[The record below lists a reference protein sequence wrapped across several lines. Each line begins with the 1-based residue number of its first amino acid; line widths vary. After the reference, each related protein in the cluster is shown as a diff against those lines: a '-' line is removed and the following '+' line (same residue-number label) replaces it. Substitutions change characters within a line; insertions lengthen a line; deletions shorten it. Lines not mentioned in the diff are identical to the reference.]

1 MLLLNTF
8 YPSLEREVYEK
19 LRAVLQQSDF
29 DVEIFHHDDYHHQ
42 GEQGSFF
49 PDLAIYSKNELV
61 ASVEIKGKQ
70 FLESH
75 PNHSALL
82 QSYKNRLSA
91 ELKNKLFV
99 VSDGVSFILEDG
111 HNHGALMNIEMF
123 VAYLTKSLSLAYIRV
138 SDCSEVFSSIEKK
151 VLELGLNHADWLE
164 WFNRLNE
171 FSCFEENSFSYRFS
185 DEELENLFFLNLL
198 GRADSLELCRYS
210 TLDSLFRLLKNAK
223 QNMCSIVCMND
234 KGELNYVN
242 ARVAP
247 SYSSIP
253 EDPNNC
259 FILSLLPVRPNNVL
273 PDRPHEDEL
282 TFWRLYGD
290 DASGVCLT
298 YSVNSGVNTDEYPA
312 FKLARVSYERED
324 GSHPELS
331 FVNALMSSNT
341 INGKA
346 LTFRNWHIWKHF
358 FKNRHFAI
366 EDEVRLLYMPQKGS
380 KPEIEW
386 IKNDSNKI
394 VSKMCLFTL
403 KPRKNTR
410 IKFPLTLVS
419 ALIGPKITEPEV
431 VEQYEYMR
439 GANLKKMITVGQSKL
454 TDIYR

>member
-1 MLLLNTF
+1 MLLLNMF
-8 YPSLEREVYEK
+8 DSLLEREVYEK
-19 LRAVLQQSDF
+19 LRAALQQFDF
-29 DVEIFHHDDYHHQ
+29 NVGRFHQEDYHHR

-61 ASVEIKGKQ
+61 ALVEIKGKQ

-75 PNHSALL
+75 PNYSALL
-82 QSYKNRLSA
+82 QSYKDRLSA

-99 VSDGVSFILEDG
+99 VSDGVSFILED
-111 HNHGALMNIEMF
+111 NRSRGALMNIEMF
-123 VAYLTKSLSLAYIRV
+123 VAYLTKHLSLAYKRV
-138 SDCSEVFSSIEKK
+138 RDCGEVFSFIEKQIR
-151 VLELGLNHADWLE
+151 ESGLNQVDWMD
-164 WFNRLNE
+164 WFYSLDE
-171 FSCFEENSFSYRFS
+171 FSCFEENSFSYRFA
-185 DEELENLFFLNLL
+185 DEEFENQFFLNLL
-198 GRADSLELCRYS
+198 GRVDSLELCRYS

-242 ARVAP
+242 TRVAP

-273 PDRPHEDEL
+273 PDKPHEDEL

-298 YSVNSGVNTDEYPA
+298 YSVNPGINTDKYPA

-346 LTFRNWHIWKHF
+346 LSFRNWHIWKHF

-439 GANLKKMITVGQSKL
+439 GANLKKMRSIGPSKL